1 MIIIH
6 NSYYFFLQ
14 VRPPIIHG
22 FSIQGSCS
30 HIIIG
35 FVSFSSTKRSMRW
48 REYSNISNPRLKKNE
63 LGKKYLH
70 VCCHQHQSVVMLLL
84 VPTMLQKAQKSAI
97 RGKSVNTVCLKNL
110 KSALFE
116 LANKI
121 KQPTNNENFQ
131 ICTC

>member
-63 LGKKYLH
+63 LGKKIPTCVLPSASKCRHATFGSYNATKSTKKCNLGEK
-70 VCCHQHQSVVMLLL
+70 CQHCMSQ
-84 VPTMLQKAQKSAI
+84 
-97 RGKSVNTVCLKNL
+97 NL
-110 KSALFE
+110 KSAFFE
-116 LANKI
+116 LANKN
-121 KQPTNNENFQ
+121 KGA
-131 ICTC
+131 CK

>member
-1 MIIIH
+1 MSIMIIIH

-63 LGKKYLH
+63 LAWKK
-70 VCCHQHQSVVMLLL
+70 
-84 VPTMLQKAQKSAI
+84 VPTCVLPSASKCRHATFGSYNATKST
-97 RGKSVNTVCLKNL
+97 KKCNMEEMSQHCMSQNL
-110 KSALFE
+110 KSAF
-116 LANKI
+116 
-121 KQPTNNENFQ
+121 F
-131 ICTC
+131 